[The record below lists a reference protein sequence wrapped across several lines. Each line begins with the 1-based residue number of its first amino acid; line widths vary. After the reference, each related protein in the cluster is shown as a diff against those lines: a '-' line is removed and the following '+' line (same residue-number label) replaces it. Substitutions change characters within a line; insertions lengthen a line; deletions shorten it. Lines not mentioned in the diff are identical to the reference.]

1 MLAPSELDLLAHA
14 VQRTPS
20 FPAWQRYDHLLP
32 IWQDE
37 RILPTVVYGR
47 ILRQLRESKG
57 RLQAEVARSVGIS
70 PAQLARLEAN
80 QRGLYVEDFVRIAEA
95 LGEKPGNLLSNDVGD
110 IGHLKPLIDR
120 LAAVRPEFLPRVAT
134 IIEKLVLLT
143 EDMTAAKRLPE
154 RKQDGKPQRK
164 SKPAPQRKGRR

>member
-1 MLAPSELDLLAHA
+1 M
-14 VQRTPS
+14 
-20 FPAWQRYDHLLP
+20 
-32 IWQDE
+32 
-37 RILPTVVYGR
+37 YGS

-70 PAQLARLEAN
+70 PAQLARLESN

-120 LAAVRPEFLPRVAT
+120 LAGLRPEFLPRVST

-143 EDMTAAKRLPE
+143 EDVTAVTRLPE
-154 RKQDGKPQRK
+154 RKLADQPRRK
-164 SKPAPQRKGRR
+164 SMSASRKGRR

>member
-1 MLAPSELDLLAHA
+1 MAPFYSLISALAIKQSVVAYSEKGAHTLAA
-14 VQRTPS
+14 M
-20 FPAWQRYDHLLP
+20 
-32 IWQDE
+32 
-37 RILPTVVYGR
+37 YGR

-80 QRGLYVEDFVRIAEA
+80 QRRLYVEDFVKIAEA
-95 LGEKPGNLLSNDVGD
+95 LGEKPGNLLSNDLGD

-120 LAAVRPEFLPRVAT
+120 LAAVRPEFLPRVST

-143 EDMTAAKRLPE
+143 QDIPPA
-154 RKQDGKPQRK
+154 RKDGKT
-164 SKPAPQRKGRR
+164 RRSSS